1 MLRDDGGWEVSS
13 ILQQEGYKRGGNP
26 IYVVVSVPLLM
37 PASVLSDFAATTSTT
52 FESPLQGSCELQ
64 AYLALG
70 KLLPRQRTEES
81 LTDWERVGLY
91 RHPGEGLA
99 GKRGDPGG
107 RER

>member
-1 MLRDDGGWEVSS
+1 MSS

-26 IYVVVSVPLLM
+26 IYVVVSMPLLLV
-37 PASVLSDFAATTSTT
+37 PTSVLSDFAATASTT

-81 LTDWERVGLY
+81 LTDWESVGLY

-99 GKRGDPGG
+99 GKRGDPRG